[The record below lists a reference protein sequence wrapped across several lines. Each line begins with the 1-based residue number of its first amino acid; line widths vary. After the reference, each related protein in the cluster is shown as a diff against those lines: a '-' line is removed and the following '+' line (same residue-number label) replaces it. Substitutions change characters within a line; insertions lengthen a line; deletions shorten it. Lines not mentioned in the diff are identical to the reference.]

1 MVDPLDVYF
10 AHDAASPDDRA
21 ALRVAMQAAMA
32 EEPALAALAVGE
44 QQAAQ
49 RWGEYLPTRDLLV
62 LLALDEARHD
72 LDADERARLDAARP
86 ALARLRA
93 AVPAVET
100 VLARIAAEAADF
112 ENCWNEAAERPAAF
126 EAATFDT
133 ERFAAER
140 ASDRAP
146 RAHGRVRRLAW
157 RTSLVF
163 TLAMIAV
170 VSVLMLRR
178 DASRVTVIAEAAQ
191 TVHLGDGTSVRL
203 RPGATLA
210 YVDPAKAPSRSVTL
224 TGDAVFDVAT
234 TGAPFTVETP
244 SGRVVVTGTVFGV
257 RASSALTE
265 VTLVEGRVLLASRD
279 AATGVTLA
287 PGQQSRVVPGALP
300 TTPSDVDLSGEMAWS
315 GRFYFRDTPLRAAAE
330 RLSAHYGTPV
340 VVDARLGQERVN
352 GAFDDTT
359 PLAEILGILAQT
371 LPSAQ
376 LDRTAGGF
384 RLR

>member
-1 MVDPLDVYF
+1 MVDPLDAYF
-10 AHDAASPDDRA
+10 AHDAASPDDRVALRA
-21 ALRVAMQAAMA
+21 ALRA
-32 EEPALAALAVGE
+32 EIAQEPALAALALGE

-49 RWGEYLPTRDLLV
+49 RWDEHAPERDLLV
-62 LLALDEARHD
+62 LLALDEVGHD
-72 LDADERARLDAARP
+72 LDAAERVRLDAARP
-86 ALARLRA
+86 SLARLRA

-112 ENCWNEAAERPAAF
+112 EDCWNEAVESPALF
-126 EAATFDT
+126 DPEAFDT
-133 ERFAAER
+133 GRFAPER
-140 ASDRAP
+140 AFDRAP
-146 RAHGRVRRLAW
+146 RARGRVRRLAW
-157 RTSLVF
+157 RASLVF
-163 TLAMIAV
+163 TLAIMAT

-178 DASRVTVIAEAAQ
+178 DAGRVLVVAEAAQ
-191 TVHLGDGTSVRL
+191 TVTLGDGTSVRL

-210 YVDPAKAPSRSVTL
+210 YVDPAKAPSRTVTL

-257 RASSALTE
+257 RASPARTE

-315 GRFYFRDTPLRAAAE
+315 GRFYFRDTPLRDAAE
-330 RLSAHYGTPV
+330 RLAAHYGTAI
-340 VVDARLGQERVN
+340 VVDARLAQERVN
-352 GAFDDTT
+352 GEFDDTT
-359 PLAEILGILAQT
+359 ALADILGTLAKA

-376 LDRTAGGF
+376 LGRTADGF